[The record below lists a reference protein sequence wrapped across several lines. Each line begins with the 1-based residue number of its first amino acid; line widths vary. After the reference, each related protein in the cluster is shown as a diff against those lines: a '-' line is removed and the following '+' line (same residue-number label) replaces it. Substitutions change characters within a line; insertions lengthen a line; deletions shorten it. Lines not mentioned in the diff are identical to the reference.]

1 MIAVDW
7 VYGSTGMYF
16 SAVENVVKLSLE
28 ISRFLSKLLV
38 CLGRFRLGLAI
49 CTDRKGQPEVKK
61 ILPLRFGAKAE
72 PDSWGADGQST

>member
-28 ISRFLSKLLV
+28 ISSFLSKLLV

-49 CTDRKGQPEVKK
+49 CTDRKGQPEGKK
-61 ILPLRFGAKAE
+61 DFALEIWGKSRARFLGC
-72 PDSWGADGQST
+72 